1 MVLNQGQFYPRGH
14 LARSEDI
21 FGTSDMLQNIQQC
34 ARCSPQQKCI
44 EPVMSVALRLRS
56 HALQDTL
63 SFINLSIFGYLR
75 STLVAITLEYLL
87 ISVIKF
93 IILREQKSIETH

>member
-1 MVLNQGQFYPRGH
+1 
-14 LARSEDI
+14 
-21 FGTSDMLQNIQQC
+21 
-34 ARCSPQQKCI
+34 
-44 EPVMSVALRLRS
+44 MSIALRLRS

-63 SFINLSIFGYLR
+63 NFINLSIFGYLR
-75 STLVAITLEYLL
+75 STLVAIISEYLL